1 MGVRIGIALLALC
14 GTMLQDPLVVQAQ
27 SLSMPSSESQ
37 AGSEPGTRLT
47 PSIRIAERY
56 DSNVFFVRGANL
68 QDYVTTVSPN
78 LKVEHKNQW
87 VEGFVSG
94 GATTEIFVN
103 NPGLNYV
110 GGTGTVNLNL
120 DRAMSALVPGLGLR
134 VLDSMSYTP
143 QPPAFAAPTGGN
155 QISEA
160 FVQGLQARRANSFT
174 NTGKVEASYYFSEY
188 MGLISTYIDRR
199 IRFGRP
205 IATPS
210 GGVTAGEFINTNF
223 QTLTS
228 GLVGTPSPADTIS
241 LVYQYQKAAFPDLGR
256 GARGFSTQG
265 AMASWSRLITSTLQ
279 ATVEG
284 GFNVI
289 SSSNDVNPIGAASL
303 QWNGQYTTV
312 SISYS
317 RAVSPSILSVAT
329 PLLSQAVTGTVTRHM
344 TESFSLSLS
353 GSYAVNR
360 SVPDS
365 SLIRF
370 TSYLVTP
377 SLEYKIGPVL
387 TATLSYTHSEF
398 QRNFSGVS
406 TDFNRNMVMLALSAA
421 WE

>member
-1 MGVRIGIALLALC
+1 MRVRVGVTLLALC

-27 SLSMPSSESQ
+27 SVSMPSSESQ

-68 QDYVTTVSPN
+68 EDYVTTVSPN

-87 VEGFVSG
+87 VEGVVSG

-110 GGTGTVNLNL
+110 GGTGRVDLNL

-134 VLDSMSYTP
+134 VSDTISYTP

-174 NTGKVEASYYFSEY
+174 NTGKVEGSYYFSEY
-188 MGLISTYIDRR
+188 MGLISTYTDRR

-241 LVYQYQKAAFPDLGR
+241 LVYQYQKATFPDLGR

-344 TESFSLSLS
+344 TESLSLSLS